1 MTGDRLAVVVK
12 DLAANGIVRH
22 RLPVAVGATCAS
34 LLDIEH
40 SGLLLA
46 DDDGNLTALATTT
59 PMMALVED
67 LEVTLGAGPCI
78 DAHRHGRPV
87 EETDLAGA
95 DRSRWLGFNTP
106 ALAAGVRAVFAFPLR
121 VTGASIG
128 SLNLARLEPG
138 ALTGDQH
145 LDAEALAGVVAQ
157 LLVTLPID
165 TEDGERELDALVQH
179 RTVVHQA
186 TGMVG
191 AQLDVTMAVGL
202 ALLRARA
209 FADDR
214 VLDDVATDVVEKRL
228 RFDT

>member
-1 MTGDRLAVVVK
+1 
-12 DLAANGIVRH
+12 
-22 RLPVAVGATCAS
+22 
-34 LLDIEH
+34 
-40 SGLLLA
+40 
-46 DDDGNLTALATTT
+46 
-59 PMMALVED
+59 MMALVED
-67 LEVTLGAGPCI
+67 LEVTLGTGPCTE
-78 DAHRHGRPV
+78 AYRHGRPV

-95 DRSRWLGFNTP
+95 DHSRWLGFDSP
-106 ALAAGVRAVFAFPLR
+106 ALAAGVRAVFAFPLQ

-128 SLNLARLEPG
+128 SLNLARLDPG

-165 TEDGERELDALVQH
+165 TAGGAHELDHLVHH
-179 RTVVHQA
+179 RAVVHQA

-214 VLDDVATDVVEKRL
+214 ALDKVAADVVHRRL

>member
-1 MTGDRLAVVVK
+1 MPAVIR
-12 DLAANGIVRH
+12 DLVANGVGRRH
-22 RLPVAVGATCAS
+22 LPEAVGASCAT

-67 LEVTLGAGPCI
+67 LEVTLGAGPCT
-78 DAHRHGRPV
+78 DAYHHGRPV

-95 DRSRWLGFNTP
+95 DHARWIGFDSP
-106 ALAAGVRAVFAFPLR
+106 ALAAGVRAVFAFPLQ
-121 VTGASIG
+121 VTGASVG

-145 LDAEALAGVVAQ
+145 LDAVALAGVVAQ
-157 LLVTLPID
+157 LLVTLPVE
-165 TEDGERELDALVQH
+165 TAGGALELDDLVQH

-214 VLDDVATDVVEKRL
+214 SLEKVAADVVEHRV